1 MTLFL
6 IARNITQAYRLMRPS
21 YGTRERAGLLS
32 SISIAYSSKNRLYS
46 DQGDNNRMITKNLHE
61 LKSDFRHQRNDFE
74 AICYTSQRIFGLL
87 MDLTTDFSKLSYRK
101 SSFHRVFRV
110 FWIKSQF
117 PKLPPKPRTEKQL
130 REFVHKLT
138 TFKFLNNSH
147 KAATILRKLFAND
160 NLGFIHSVKYSNKL
174 IDFFLDKNDEI
185 MIKRIFRRMEKENKK
200 PNAMTFNL
208 LGKHYLKDT
217 NVVLERLAIWE
228 AILLRMKSLD
238 VKTDLCTYYISLSL
252 MPTEV
257 PAKQELKQLI
267 LSHGLHRAASQ
278 FQDIHI
284 ADMLNSGCSLF
295 EILNYYY
302 NTDGRLDVNCMNSVI
317 FKFLQT
323 GNDFEGA
330 WKFMIQEHKLRGIKP
345 KSSTMTI
352 FMKHA
357 RECKRLRTMIQILN
371 SFAELYRLES
381 SPALRT
387 MMQSLLTDNITLQ
400 KHWIPPILTFVYIRH
415 FRSSINNFQRK
426 DVLLK
431 QLAHKFN
438 VEFDD
443 SLLYENLNNFDKRIF
458 DALNSVV
465 IRDPRIDFDE
475 LDENEWMEK
484 ITEECKNALC

>member
-1 MTLFL
+1 MIQFL
-6 IARNITQAYRLMRPS
+6 VTRNISQAYWLVRPS
-21 YGTRERAGLLS
+21 YGSRGRVGMLS
-32 SISIAYSSKNRLYS
+32 SISIAYSPKNKLYS
-46 DQGDNNRMITKNLHE
+46 TPSDNSRAIPDSPRE
-61 LKSDFRHQRNDFE
+61 LNSGLRQHGKDFE

-87 MDLTTDFSKLSYRK
+87 MDLTDDFSKLSYRK
-101 SSFHRVFRV
+101 SSFHRVFRLL
-110 FWIKSQF
+110 WIESEF

-160 NLGFIHSVKYSNKL
+160 QLGFMHSVKYCNKL

-185 MIKRIFRRMEKENKK
+185 MIKRIFRRMEKDNKK

-217 NVVLERLAIWE
+217 NVVRERLAIWE
-228 AILLRMKSLD
+228 TILLRMKALN

-257 PAKQELKQLI
+257 PAKQELKQLM

-284 ADMLNSGCSLF
+284 VDMLNRGCSLF
-295 EILNYYY
+295 EILDYYHR
-302 NTDGRLDVNCMNSVI
+302 TDGKLDVNCMNSII

-330 WKFMIQEHKLRGIKP
+330 WKFMIQEHKLRGINP

-357 RECKRLRTMIQILN
+357 RKCKRVKTMIQILN
-371 SFAELYRLES
+371 SFAEFYRLKS
-381 SPALRT
+381 SPALRVI
-387 MMQSLLTDNITLQ
+387 MQSLLTDNNTLQ
-400 KHWIPPILTFVYIRH
+400 DHWVPHILTFVYIRH
-415 FRSSINNFQRK
+415 FRTSINYFQRK

-438 VEFDD
+438 VKLEDD
-443 SLLYENLNNFDKRIF
+443 LTYEKLNSMDRQIF
-458 DALNSVV
+458 DALDSMV
-465 IRDPRIDFDE
+465 IRDPKTDFNE
-475 LDENEWMEK
+475 YDENEWMEK
-484 ITEECKNALC
+484 ITEDCRLAM